1 MDTGAGKAREIGRIG
16 HTRIGVHPTWLVG
29 VPLFSALFAVL
40 PGQDTTG
47 RLLLAGHPI
56 AWALCILAHE
66 AGHALTARRF
76 GVNVRSVALMPL
88 GGVTAFEEELGSGR
102 EELWVS
108 GAGPGVS
115 LVLSLVFAMLSLT
128 TTGELHGSMQAL
140 ALFNA
145 AVFAINALPALPL
158 DGGRVARASFWLL
171 GRDRERATRIADRL
185 GLVSGYALGGLAG
198 ASTSLIPGG
207 PSVALATAGVLAWT
221 SIVLVRM
228 SFHRMR
234 RT

>member
-1 MDTGAGKAREIGRIG
+1 MDTGAGRAIQIGSIG
-16 HTRIGVHPTWLVG
+16 HTRIGAHPAWLVG
-29 VPLFSALFAVL
+29 VPLFSALFALL
-40 PGQDTTG
+40 PGQDMLG
-47 RLLLAGHPI
+47 RLLLAAHPVV
-56 AWALCILAHE
+56 WALSVLAHE
-66 AGHALTARRF
+66 AGHALTAQRF
-76 GVNVRSVALMPL
+76 GVQVRSVALMPL
-88 GGVTAFEEELGSGR
+88 GGVTAFEEELRSGR

-115 LVLSLVFAMLSLT
+115 LALALVFAMLGLA

-145 AVFAINALPALPL
+145 AVFAVNVLPALPL
-158 DGGRVARASFWLL
+158 DGGRVARATFWLL
-171 GRDRERATRIADRL
+171 GRDRERATLFADRL

-228 SFHRMR
+228 SFRRMR
-234 RT
+234 GT